1 MNDNEKCIHCGN
13 SCGKSPVIFDAKP
26 FCCSGCSSVY
36 QILNTGQLQQYYQ
49 IEQMAGIRIEDG
61 KKPSD
66 ETFAFL
72 DLDQFR
78 TKILNFSEGEISK
91 VSFFIPEIHCASCI
105 WLLENLRSLN
115 KGIIQSF
122 VNFPKKEVNITFNEA
137 EISLRQLVELLVSIH
152 YIPEISQHSIEKTST
167 VKSDKKL
174 YLKIGIAGFS
184 FMNAMIYHFPQYL
197 PGHEFLETDI
207 KAMFGWLSVLLAIPV
222 LTYSAS
228 DYFQT
233 AFKSLKKKMISIDLP
248 IAIGLITLF
257 IQSLVEISSGKGI
270 GYLDSL
276 TGLVFFLLVG
286 RLYQGKT
293 YQALSFERDYK
304 TYFPLAVTLISGSGR
319 QTVALEDLKPG
330 DRILVRNQEIIPA
343 DSILKSEKASI
354 DYSFVTGESMPVS
367 KKAGEFVFAGGRQIG
382 NAIELT
388 IEKDVQQSYLTQL
401 WNQTENPIAT
411 GNSLKSLINKVGQNF
426 TVYIILIALGSA
438 IYWYFE
444 NPGVALF
451 AFTSVLIIACPCAL
465 ALTIPFTFGSTMRQF
480 GRSGFYLKNTDVIE
494 HLYKVDTVVF
504 DKTGTITNSHLSGLR
519 FVGNELNPEQLKM
532 IKSLAFHSSHPLSK
546 TIFDFIEGEELY
558 PVESFQEIPSLGI
571 SGKINGQRINLGSKF
586 FVTGKQASEENLNTE
601 VWVFI
606 QDSVAGCFQLEN
618 EYRPGLQEIIQKLG
632 KTYELHLLTGDNEAE
647 KPRLTT
653 IFGSEKRLHFNQTP
667 TDKLNYIRKLQ
678 QEGRKVL
685 MIGDGLNDAG
695 ALNESNVG
703 IVIADNVF
711 SFSPACDAILQSKQF
726 AGLDKFIKFT
736 HRSKKIVYSGFL
748 ISFLYNLVGLSF
760 AVQGNL
766 TPVVAAI
773 LMPISS
779 VSVVLFA
786 SFSVSL
792 SAKVVRL

>member
-1 MNDNEKCIHCGN
+1 
-13 SCGKSPVIFDAKP
+13 
-26 FCCSGCSSVY
+26 
-36 QILNTGQLQQYYQ
+36 
-49 IEQMAGIRIEDG
+49 
-61 KKPSD
+61 
-66 ETFAFL
+66 
-72 DLDQFR
+72 
-78 TKILNFSEGEISK
+78 
-91 VSFFIPEIHCASCI
+91 
-105 WLLENLRSLN
+105 
-115 KGIIQSF
+115 
-122 VNFPKKEVNITFNEA
+122 
-137 EISLRQLVELLVSIH
+137 
-152 YIPEISQHSIEKTST
+152 
-167 VKSDKKL
+167 
-174 YLKIGIAGFS
+174 
-184 FMNAMIYHFPQYL
+184 
-197 PGHEFLETDI
+197 
-207 KAMFGWLSVLLAIPV
+207 LLAIPV